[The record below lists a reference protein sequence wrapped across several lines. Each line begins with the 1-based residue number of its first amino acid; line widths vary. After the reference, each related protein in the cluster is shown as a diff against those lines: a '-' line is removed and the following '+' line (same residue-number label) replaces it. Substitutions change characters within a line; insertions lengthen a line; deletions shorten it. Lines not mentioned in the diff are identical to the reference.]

1 MAVAPDN
8 CATIA
13 IDVTFPAPAA
23 RPVTRAF
30 PVLRGHPWLLA
41 LPLLLL
47 AMFFATSQLDNRA
60 FQEDE
65 LATLRLAGSDRRE
78 PLPFADFQAL
88 LVERSAEQAFGWPL
102 LVSLWVQ
109 IAGWS
114 EPAVRALPLLAGML
128 ALAWTW
134 RLGRDLFHHSVG
146 LLAVLAL
153 ATSAFFIAY
162 MWFARA
168 FTTVALCSTLL
179 LWCYWRLR
187 LQRRPARPVHHA
199 GLLLAASAL
208 AYLHYFAVILVAA
221 VALFHLAFGRKYRG
235 FWRPLALFALAALLA
250 APQLP
255 ALFAGLEQ
263 SLADDNLKL
272 SVLNAPDPL
281 TASLGVAFGN
291 VFTFPGVAGWTLLAL
306 LIAFPL
312 RLSSQQQGAGQQ
324 PVGFPGLVLALFL
337 ALALIVNQLVQVIT
351 PGRIRYLMPI
361 WPMMALL
368 LARTVREQRN
378 RRFRVAEWLLVS
390 LVVTGIHAIHDPGL
404 KYSFGNSAY
413 RDRMHI
419 VQRELLASASEG
431 DALLAGEF
439 ANDFVR
445 TLVRDFYLESLPL
458 PVLYL
463 DDEGPEGW
471 LAAAR
476 GHSRFWLLQTSN
488 DSERYVELAT
498 SLAENAHL
506 CQSRDLRA
514 IATVDLYAWS
524 AGDCQ
529 PDRTPGGE

>member
-1 MAVAPDN
+1 MVAFTAVVPGN
-8 CATIA
+8 CANIA
-13 IDVTFPAPAA
+13 VDVTIPATAA
-23 RPVTRAF
+23 WPVTRAL
-30 PVLRGHPWLLA
+30 PALRGHPWLLA

-47 AMFFATSQLDNRA
+47 AMAFATSQLDNRA

-65 LATLRLAGSDRRE
+65 LATLKLAGSDRRE
-78 PLPFADFQAL
+78 PLSFADFQAL

-146 LLAVLAL
+146 LLAILAL
-153 ATSAFFIAY
+153 ATSGFFIAY

-168 FTTVALCSTLL
+168 FTSVALCSTLL

-187 LQRRPARPVHHA
+187 FHRRPAAPVHHV
-199 GLLLAASAL
+199 GLLLAASGL
-208 AYLHYFAVILVAA
+208 AWLHYFAAMLIGA
-221 VALFHLAFGRKYRG
+221 VALFHLPFSRDHRA
-235 FWRPLALFALAALLA
+235 FWRPLALLALAALLA

-255 ALFAGLEQ
+255 SLLTGLQE
-263 SLADDNLKL
+263 SLVDDNLKL
-272 SVLNAPDPL
+272 SVLNAPDVL
-281 TASLGVAFGN
+281 TVSLNLAFGN
-291 VFTFPGVAGWTLLAL
+291 VFAFPGVAGWTLLAL
-306 LIAFPL
+306 LIAIPVHQSRQL
-312 RLSSQQQGAGQQ
+312 RGVGQE
-324 PVGFPGLVLALFL
+324 PVWLLALVLALFL
-337 ALALIVNQLVQVIT
+337 ALALIANELVQVIT
-351 PGRIRYLMPI
+351 PGRIRYLMPL
-361 WPMMALL
+361 WPLMALL
-368 LARTVREQRN
+368 LAWTIRRQRK

-390 LVVTGIHAIHDPGL
+390 LIVTGIHAINDPWL

-419 VQRELLASASEG
+419 VQRELLSSAIEG

-439 ANDFVR
+439 ENDFVR

-463 DDEGPEGW
+463 DDEGSEGW
-471 LAAAR
+471 LAGAR
-476 GHSRFWLLQTSN
+476 GHSRFWLLQTSH
-488 DSERYVELAT
+488 DSESYVALAT
-498 SLAENAHL
+498 ALAENAHL
-506 CQSRDLRA
+506 CQGRELRA

-524 AGDCQ
+524 EEDC
-529 PDRTPGGE
+529 